1 MSGTRP
7 VTGKPT
13 PTFYKF
19 SWVDRE
25 NQRGPYDMMADV
37 HDIAAGVSIALE
49 MVSQAHVAEDTG
61 EAPLVGRDETA
72 KLLRLSIAS
81 MNCIEH
87 RLTAYFRHLD
97 DPEECPPTEIVRD
110 ETK

>member
-1 MSGTRP
+1 MSRAHP
-7 VTGKPT
+7 ITGKPA
-13 PTFYKF
+13 PMFFEF

-25 NQRGPYDMMADV
+25 KQRGPYDLMSDV

-49 MVSQAHVAEDTG
+49 MVAHAHTAMETG
-61 EAPLVGRDETA
+61 EAPMVGRDETA
-72 KLLRLSIAS
+72 KLLRMSIAS

-87 RLTAYFRHLD
+87 RLFAYFQHLD

-110 ETK
+110 GVK